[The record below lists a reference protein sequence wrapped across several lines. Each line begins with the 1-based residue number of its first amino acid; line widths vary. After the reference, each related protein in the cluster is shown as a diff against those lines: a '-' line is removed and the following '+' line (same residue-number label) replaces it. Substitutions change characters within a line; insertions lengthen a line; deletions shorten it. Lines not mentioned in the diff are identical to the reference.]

1 MIINIRRGEIVGKIN
16 IEKTE
21 ASSHNV
27 RYKIS
32 EEGKSNFVD
41 DKSLIKTMLK
51 DYIDSGKKYPE
62 VYGVPRSGSTL
73 VRNILNTIFDGK
85 VKVQRHHHFGN
96 EVDKNSMVVASYRD
110 PRDCVISKWRMNY
123 GKFDNDKDK
132 IVTDWDSKKMIVPDH
147 VTLDKSK
154 HSSVSN
160 CTSAIKSRFRDLHSF
175 DEDYGNNDNGYS
187 SKKGIYTKMNK
198 NILFVRYEQF
208 NDNFDL
214 LMNQF
219 EEFFEIVI
227 VKDLR
232 NFVKDTWN
240 KDRVKR
246 VYSDSMSR
254 GYELDTEIHAQHIYK
269 GATGTWK
276 EILVESDHSKIN
288 EALSDELKRW
298 GYEL

>member
-1 MIINIRRGEIVGKIN
+1 MGKIN

-123 GKFDNDKDK
+123 GGFDNDKDK
-132 IVTDWDSKKMIVPDH
+132 IVTDWKSQKMIVPDH

-154 HSSVSN
+154 HSSIST

-187 SKKGIYTKMNK
+187 SKKGIYTKINK

-214 LMNQF
+214 LMNHYKLFLLYLCSRYLLQ
-219 EEFFEIVI
+219 
-227 VKDLR
+227 
-232 NFVKDTWN
+232 NFSN
-240 KDRVKR
+240 
-246 VYSDSMSR
+246 
-254 GYELDTEIHAQHIYK
+254 L
-269 GATGTWK
+269 
-276 EILVESDHSKIN
+276 
-288 EALSDELKRW
+288 
-298 GYEL
+298 